1 MYMHFTG
8 TYIHII
14 YCTCTYV
21 VCMFMYIIYMYPACI
36 YIITFENWKHKILR
50 NFREHATLGRTF
62 LSQGPR
68 TLGDLNQMIFVKC
81 FVYVWMCVC
90 VCVNSCVSGMWW
102 IHSFYK
108 ILKRVFHQKQL
119 DHQCCIHNFI
129 LLTQVYLARTFFIIY
144 Y

>member
-1 MYMHFTG
+1 MHFTG

-21 VCMFMYIIYMYPACI
+21 VCMFMYIIYMYHACI

-90 VCVNSCVSGMWW
+90 VCVSIPVFLECDEFIAFTRSSKGSFNRNSLTISVV
-102 IHSFYK
+102 YT
-108 ILKRVFHQKQL
+108 ILYY
-119 DHQCCIHNFI
+119 
-129 LLTQVYLARTFFIIY
+129 LLRFT
-144 Y
+144 